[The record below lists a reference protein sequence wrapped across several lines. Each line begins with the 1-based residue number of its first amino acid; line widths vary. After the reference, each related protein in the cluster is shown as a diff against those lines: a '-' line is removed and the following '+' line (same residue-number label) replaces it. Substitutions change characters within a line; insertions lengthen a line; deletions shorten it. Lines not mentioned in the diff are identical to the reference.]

1 MKNYY
6 EILGVTFD
14 ATQDEIKKAYR
25 DMMKKYHPDKH
36 TEENSEFYENKTKE
50 INEAYEVLG
59 NEQRRREYN
68 IDYVLYEERE
78 ARRKERKEQEKQQR
92 TRTYTSNR
100 TNEET
105 RKYRTNKQKS
115 RKNSRQKVSDDSF
128 FSSVR
133 KAYKEVKSDESTNPF
148 KIRHKNL
155 NKKFYKKHAR
165 KVDSTGDLIAFRIGQ
180 GIVHISAEVL
190 YQLSKLSYINKDN
203 VVKYVLRNRRL
214 AAAIIAGFIIT
225 SNIPSQS
232 NNVDYTDAVY
242 TVAGQVVDNQEDEND
257 ADFTLIR
264 NYTVKTGDSLSSLSN
279 MSLTRIDDIKRINN
293 LDSDM
298 LYVGDVIK
306 VPYIVSKNDLQY
318 YVQTVDTNGMSIKDL
333 AYIYETDEET
343 LYNLNK
349 EAIRLVDDEKII
361 MSDTVLVPNFIS
373 SYDLDAKKDSKVKTY

>member
-36 TEENSEFYENKTKE
+36 TEEDSEFYENKTKE
-50 INEAYEVLG
+50 INEAYEILG
-59 NEQRRREYN
+59 NEQKRREYN

-78 ARRKERKEQEKQQR
+78 ARRKERREQEKQQR
-92 TRTYTSNR
+92 TRTYSSNR

-105 RKYRTNKQKS
+105 RKYKTNKQKS

-165 KVDSTGDLIAFRIGQ
+165 KVDSTGDLIVFRIGQ

-190 YQLSKLSYINKDN
+190 YQLSKLTYINKDN
-203 VVKYVLRNRRL
+203 N
-214 AAAIIAGFIIT
+214 II
-225 SNIPSQS
+225 P
-232 NNVDYTDAVY
+232 
-242 TVAGQVVDNQEDEND
+242 
-257 ADFTLIR
+257 
-264 NYTVKTGDSLSSLSN
+264 
-279 MSLTRIDDIKRINN
+279 
-293 LDSDM
+293 
-298 LYVGDVIK
+298 
-306 VPYIVSKNDLQY
+306 
-318 YVQTVDTNGMSIKDL
+318 
-333 AYIYETDEET
+333 
-343 LYNLNK
+343 
-349 EAIRLVDDEKII
+349 
-361 MSDTVLVPNFIS
+361 
-373 SYDLDAKKDSKVKTY
+373 